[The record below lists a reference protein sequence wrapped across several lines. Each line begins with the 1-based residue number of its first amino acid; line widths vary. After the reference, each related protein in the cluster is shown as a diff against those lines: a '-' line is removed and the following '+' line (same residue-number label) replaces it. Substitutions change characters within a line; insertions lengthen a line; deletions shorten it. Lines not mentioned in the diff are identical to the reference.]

1 MYSMQHGT
9 KKYGLRAHLDPTAR
23 KWGVRT
29 PGPPLHR
36 IAATGSWGCR
46 AHGAGGVRP
55 GCESNVKATFNT
67 PVGYLGRGYQ
77 EKKPGGVVLQT
88 PEEDVENFLPV
99 PGKNLLGK
107 YILGASCILVFS
119 LQNECS
125 SNHQTAALIKRFN
138 ACVLCQRC
146 YAGCCCCELV
156 ILRCASD
163 LKGDQMDAPFISKL
177 NAHNE
182 S

>member
-1 MYSMQHGT
+1 M
-9 KKYGLRAHLDPTAR
+9 DPTAR